1 MMAGLRHAVAVCL
14 ALGVLAGGAGAARAD
29 GSSVV
34 TLGVGGGIGIHE
46 ASAPD
51 AKAETAFLNQANVRL
66 KLLYFLGVDFAYD
79 LSRSEGLR
87 EAVEGKLQYKA
98 KMRLTAM
105 LYPYSGDTVAF
116 YLGVGVGGTKM
127 SELVK
132 FDQAGNSYHAGIGM
146 EFHLADHVSIDA
158 SFFLLVPGLK
168 SIESNTVARVE
179 AALAKG
185 GDTLSKMQAPGV
197 DDYLSLKNHEFMIRL
212 FLFL

>member
-1 MMAGLRHAVAVCL
+1 MASLRHVAAFCL
-14 ALGVLAGGAGAARAD
+14 GMGVLLGGASAAQAD

-46 ASAPD
+46 ASGPD
-51 AKAETAFLNQANVRL
+51 AKGETAFLNQANVRV
-66 KLLYFLGVDFAYD
+66 KLLYFLGADFAYD
-79 LSRSEGLR
+79 LSRDSSLR
-87 EAVEGKLQYKA
+87 EAEEGKLQYKA

-127 SELVK
+127 SELFK
-132 FDQAGNSYHAGIGM
+132 FDSLGNSYHAGIGM
-146 EFHLADHVSIDA
+146 EFHLASHVTIDA
-158 SFFLLVPGLK
+158 SFFLLAPGVK

-185 GDTLSKMQAPGV
+185 GDTLSKMQAPGI
-197 DDYLSLKNHEFMIRL
+197 DDFLSLKNHEFMIRL

>member
-1 MMAGLRHAVAVCL
+1 MAGSRHAAAFCL
-14 ALGVLAGGAGAARAD
+14 GLGVLLAGAGAAQAD

-46 ASAPD
+46 SSAPD
-51 AKAETAFLNQANVRL
+51 TKSETAFLNQANVRL
-66 KLLYFLGVDFAYD
+66 KLLYFLGADFAYD
-79 LSRSEGLR
+79 LSKSADLR
-87 EAVEGKLQYKA
+87 EAEEGKLQYKA

-116 YLGVGVGGTKM
+116 YLGVGIGGTKM
-127 SELVK
+127 AELFK
-132 FDQAGNSYHAGIGM
+132 FDALGNSYHAGIGM
-146 EFHLADHVSIDA
+146 EFHLATHVTIDA
-158 SFFLLVPGLK
+158 SFFIIVPGVK

-185 GDTLSKMQAPGV
+185 GDTLSKMQAPGI
-197 DDYLSLKNHEFMIRL
+197 DDFLSLKNHEFMIRL

>member
-1 MMAGLRHAVAVCL
+1 MAGLRHAVAVCL
-14 ALGVLAGGAGAARAD
+14 GLGVLLGGAGAAQAD

-34 TLGVGGGIGIHE
+34 TLGVGGGIGVH
-46 ASAPD
+46 AAGGPD
-51 AKAETAFLNQANVRL
+51 VKAETAFLNQANIRV
-66 KLLYFLGVDFAYD
+66 KLLYFLGADFAYD
-79 LSRSEGLR
+79 LSKSSSLR
-87 EAVEGKLQYKA
+87 EAEEGKLQYKA

-116 YLGVGVGGTKM
+116 YLGVGIGGTKA
-127 SELVK
+127 SELFK
-132 FDQAGNSYHAGIGM
+132 FDQLGNSYHAGIGM
-146 EFHLADHVSIDA
+146 EFHLADHVTIDA

-185 GDTLSKMQAPGV
+185 GDTLAKMKAPGI
-197 DDYLSLKNHEFMIRL
+197 DDFLSLKNNEFMIRL